1 LEKSITTDTISK
13 KGLRAYID
21 GQNYDSRSMHQESVE
36 CFTLAIKYGVNITNV
51 FLRRG
56 CSLQILQ
63 QHKRAIHDF
72 NRVITQSPDDCY
84 PLFLRSVSKFR
95 IGDIKNAIK
104 DIQKAIILS
113 LVDNETND
121 EYREKAWRLGFGTHT
136 VFYKIYLH
144 NFRRKV
150 D

>member
-1 LEKSITTDTISK
+1 MTSAGLKAYSDGLKFDAKSK
-13 KGLRAYID
+13 
-21 GQNYDSRSMHQESVE
+21 HQEAVDS
-36 CFTLAIKYGVNITNV
+36 FTRAIKYGYTDIQI
-51 FLRRG
+51 FLMRG
-56 CSLQILQ
+56 CSLQILNL
-63 QHKRAIHDF
+63 HAPAIHDF

-95 IGDIKNAIK
+95 IGDIKGAIK
-104 DIQKAIILS
+104 DIQIAIILS

-136 VFYKIYLH
+136 VLYEAYLN
-144 NFRRKV
+144 NFRRNV